1 MFLLRWQALFVHS
14 FYKRNQKVVEMKS
27 HLKIIIISFVISLIT
42 NILSAQQITSVTL
55 QLKWKHQFQFAG
67 YYAAIEKGYYNDVG
81 LKVNLLEATEV
92 QNPDDAVFEGKAEF
106 GVCSSDILLMR
117 SQNKKAVILASVF
130 QHSPQIL
137 IASKQ
142 SGIRHIHDLAGKRIA
157 IDPNSTEI
165 IAFMNDEGVS
175 LDKCMINQFTY
186 NVDGLTSGK
195 VDAISAY
202 STNEPFILKQANFDY
217 SIITPLMGGI
227 DFYGDVLFSTESFI
241 INNPSIVANFRE
253 ASLKGWN
260 YAMHHQ
266 EEIAQLIYNKYSKK
280 HSLEHLRFEAEQMN
294 NLIMDD
300 VVEIGY
306 TNPGRW
312 QSITDI
318 YKKLKMLNASFTTEG
333 LFYSDYVKP
342 KTPVH
347 WSLVVLR
354 LMILLIVGSI
364 AYYFYKYSKRL
375 KNEIAN
381 RNKAE
386 KILLESE
393 EQYRVIFENNSAAMA
408 IVEPD
413 TTISMI
419 NEAYCQMSGYTMQE
433 MIGTSWTQH
442 IPPQDLE
449 RLKEF
454 NRRRLIDP
462 NDAPNKYEFAF
473 FHKNGEIK
481 HSLMSVTMLHSNR
494 KIILSLIDITK
505 RIRSEEMLR
514 DSEARYRS
522 ILNASPDVITITD
535 LKGHIVM
542 ASPAA
547 RQIIGCAIPEELIGH
562 SINDII
568 APGDRERVLFM
579 IEQMKQGIMTGL
591 CEYKGI
597 RIDGSSI
604 DMEMNTEFIRDA
616 QGNPSQMIFI
626 VRDVCDRKNGE
637 KEKRKADDWLRI
649 LSIAIEQSPVTTVI
663 TDIAGNIV
671 FVNPKFTETTGY
683 TAEEVMGENP
693 RILKSENRQPSDY
706 KELWE
711 TILSGKNWHGVFLNR
726 KKNGEFYWESA
737 VISPVKNK
745 EGIITH
751 FLAVK
756 ADISKRIL
764 AEQEIKLKNEA
775 LVKINAEKDKFFSII
790 AHDLRSP
797 FNGFLG
803 LTEIMAEELSS
814 LTRDEIQDIAV
825 NMRNSATNLFRLLEN
840 LLNWARMQQ
849 GLIPFKK
856 EVVKLLPIVIESF
869 EMLEE
874 SAKSKAIELTYS
886 IPNDFM
892 VVADNNML
900 HTIIRNLLSNAVKF
914 TTKGGKVSLSAITLG
929 DRSVEISVKD
939 TGIGMNAT
947 IVDNLF
953 SLDVHTNRKGTE
965 GELSTGLGLMLC
977 KEFVE
982 KHGGK
987 IRIESEEGKGS
998 TFYFTIPNKA

>member
-1 MFLLRWQALFVHS
+1 MRSRLKNIIVLFA
-14 FYKRNQKVVEMKS
+14 
-27 HLKIIIISFVISLIT
+27 ISLIPD
-42 NILSAQQITSVTL
+42 ILAAQQITHVTL
-55 QLKWKHQFQFAG
+55 QLKWRHQFQFAG
-67 YYAAIEKGYYNDVG
+67 YYAAIEKGYYKEVG
-81 LKVNLLEATEV
+81 LQVDLLEAVEG
-92 QNPDDAVFEGKAEF
+92 QNPSDAVFEGKAEF

-117 SQNKKAVILASVF
+117 SQNKKGVALASVF
-130 QHSPQIL
+130 QHSPQII

-142 SGIRHIHDLAGKRIA
+142 SGINHIQDVAGKRIA
-157 IDPNSTEI
+157 LDPNSTEI

-175 LDKCMINQFTY
+175 PDKCMIDQHNF
-186 NVDGLTSGK
+186 NVNELISGK

-217 SIITPLMGGI
+217 TIITPFMDGI
-227 DFYGDVLFSTESFI
+227 DFYDDVLFSTESYIF
-241 INNPSIVANFRE
+241 NNPAIAENFRE
-253 ASLKGWN
+253 ASLKGWK
-260 YAMHHQ
+260 YAVHHQ
-266 EEIAQLIYNKYSKK
+266 EEIAELIYNKYSKR
-280 HSLEHLRFEAEQMN
+280 HSLEHLRFEAVQMN
-294 NLIMDD
+294 SLIMDD

-312 QSITDI
+312 QSITDM
-318 YKKLKMLNASFTTEG
+318 YKKLKMLDASFTTKG
-333 LFYSDYVKP
+333 LLYSDYIKP
-342 KTPVH
+342 KTAIR
-347 WSLVVLR
+347 WSLVALR
-354 LMILLIVGSI
+354 LMILMIVGSM
-364 AYYFYKYSKRL
+364 AYYFYKTSQKL
-375 KNEIAN
+375 KNEIAS
-381 RNKAE
+381 RIKAE
-386 KILLESE
+386 KVLSESE

-413 TTISMI
+413 TTISMV
-419 NEAYCQMSGYTMQE
+419 NEAYCLMSGYTMQE

-442 IPPQDLE
+442 IPLQDLE

-454 NRRRLIDP
+454 NRRRLINP
-462 NDAPNKYEFAF
+462 NDAPNKYEFTF

-481 HSLMSVTMLHSNR
+481 HSLMSVTMLQSNR

-505 RIRSEEMLR
+505 RIRSEELLR

-522 ILNASPDVITITD
+522 ILNASPDLITITD
-535 LKGHIVM
+535 LEGRILM

-547 RQIIGCAIPEELIGH
+547 RQIIGCANPEELIGH
-562 SINDII
+562 SVNDII
-568 APGDRERVLFM
+568 APGDRERALYN
-579 IEQMKQGIMTGL
+579 IEQMKQCVITGL

-597 RIDGSSI
+597 RLDGSSI
-604 DMEMNTEFIRDA
+604 DMEMNTEFIQYA
-616 QGNPSQMIFI
+616 QGSPSQIIFI
-626 VRDVCDRKNGE
+626 IRDVSDRKNAE
-637 KEKRKADDWLRI
+637 KEKRKANDWLRI

-663 TDIAGNIV
+663 TDITGNIV
-671 FVNPKFTETTGY
+671 FINPKFTETTGY
-683 TAEEVMGENP
+683 TAEEVMGKNP
-693 RILKSENRQPSDY
+693 RILKSELRQPSDY

-711 TILSGKNWHGVFLNR
+711 TILSGKNWQGVFQNR

-737 VISPVKNK
+737 VISPVKNE
-745 EGIITH
+745 EGIISH

-756 ADISKRIL
+756 EDITKRIL
-764 AEQEIKLKNEA
+764 AEQELKLKNEE
-775 LVKINAEKDKFFSII
+775 LVKTNAEKDKFFSII

-825 NMRNSATNLFRLLEN
+825 SMRNSATNLFRLLEN

-856 EVVKLLPIVIESF
+856 EVVALLPIVIECF

-874 SAKSKAIELTYS
+874 SAKSKGIELTS
-886 IPNDFM
+886 NITNDFM
-892 VVADNNML
+892 VIADSNML
-900 HTIIRNLLSNAVKF
+900 QTIIRNVLSNAVKF
-914 TTKGGKVSLSAITLG
+914 TTKGGLVSLSAITLA

-939 TGIGMNAT
+939 TGIGMNSKM
-947 IVDNLF
+947 VDHLF

-998 TFYFTIPNKA
+998 TFYFTIPNKV